1 MELLRLLL
9 LLPSSSSLLPS
20 FPVLGFDGS
29 PGMDLPLVSVSLP
42 SVPPS
47 NWLPSFFRDA
57 ELALPLFS
65 CLFYWPCHRRYAR
78 RSGEGTH
85 DGGREG
91 GGRDPPTHALFT
103 DIWSCCCCCCCC
115 CNRRSA
121 DLLPPPLKSRIRK
134 RRKSDAPPESLLG
147 PPSPP
152 RGRIERLLSWMH
164 CRACQ
169 VVMDDAGSPKD
180 KRCLQVR
187 RRRSRRIAAAIK
199 LLLGETRRS
208 SSRRGRW

>member
-1 MELLRLLL
+1 MELLL
-9 LLPSSSSLLPS
+9 LLPSSSSLLSS

-47 NWLPSFFRDA
+47 HWLPSFFRDV
-57 ELALPLFS
+57 ELTLLLFS
-65 CLFYWPCHRRYAR
+65 CLFYWPRHRRYAR

-91 GGRDPPTHALFT
+91 GRDPPTHALFT
-103 DIWSCCCCCCCC
+103 DIWSCCFCC

-121 DLLPPPLKSRIRK
+121 DPLPPPLKSRIRK
-134 RRKSDAPPESLLG
+134 RRKSDAPSESLLG

-152 RGRIERLLSWMH
+152 RGRIEVLLSWMH

-180 KRCLQVR
+180 KSCLQV
-187 RRRSRRIAAAIK
+187 RRSRRIAAAMK

>member
-1 MELLRLLL
+1 MAFLGWI
-9 LLPSSSSLLPS
+9 SLWFL
-20 FPVLGFDGS
+20 S
-29 PGMDLPLVSVSLP
+29 PSLP
-42 SVPPS
+42 SLRRTGCLPFFATP
-47 NWLPSFFRDA
+47 NWHFFFLVAYFTDLVTAVMHGGRGKGPTT
-57 ELALPLFS
+57 E
-65 CLFYWPCHRRYAR
+65 
-78 RSGEGTH
+78 
-85 DGGREG
+85 GGRER
-91 GGRDPPTHALFT
+91 GRDPPTHALFT
-103 DIWSCCCCCCCC
+103 DIWSCCCCC

-152 RGRIERLLSWMH
+152 SGRIELLLSWMH

-180 KRCLQVR
+180 KRFLQVRR

-208 SSRRGRW
+208 SSRRGR